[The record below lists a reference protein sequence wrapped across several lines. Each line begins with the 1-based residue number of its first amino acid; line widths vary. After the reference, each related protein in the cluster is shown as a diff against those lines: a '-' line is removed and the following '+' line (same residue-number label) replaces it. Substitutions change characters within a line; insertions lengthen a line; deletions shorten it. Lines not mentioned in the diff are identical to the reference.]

1 MSVGVWEPK
10 KPTRVE
16 PEKLTQWLEIFRG
29 ADPDDLPASLS
40 EDTIQADAVFMKL
53 DESAWQAA
61 EQLEDNELEDL
72 IRFFT
77 LAEMQVPNWQGGE
90 TSPVIYLVKV
100 LRARNAFSPGLR
112 KWVKRHTDNR
122 YLPYGPAL

>member
-10 KPTRVE
+10 KPTSVE
-16 PEKLTQWLEIFRG
+16 PEKLRQWLEIFRG

-40 EDTIQADAVFMKL
+40 EDAIQADAVFMKL

-61 EQLEDNELEDL
+61 EQLNDNELEDL

-90 TSPVIYLVKV
+90 TSPVIYLVRV
-100 LRARNAFSPGLR
+100 LRARNAFKPELR
-112 KWVKRHTDNR
+112 KWIKRHTDNR